1 MGLSL
6 GDDEDTQL
14 HILLSKPE
22 LTYSDK
28 PPIDFAIGHSL
39 SCSICYSLSEVLIKE
54 PAENCVLNA
63 IAHVFTHSYVYEHLD
78 CFHVLAFVNSAVMN
92 VVYMCLLV
100 WVLKTV
106 VLTG

>member
-14 HILLSKPE
+14 HILPSKPE

-28 PPIDFAIGHSL
+28 PPTDFAIGHSS
-39 SCSICYSLSEVLIKE
+39 SCSICYSPREVLIKE

-63 IAHVFTHSYVYEHLD
+63 IAHSLYTTISEI
-78 CFHVLAFVNSAVMN
+78 S
-92 VVYMCLLV
+92 VVARKLELLN
-100 WVLKTV
+100 
-106 VLTG
+106 

>member
-63 IAHVFTHSYVYEHLD
+63 IVHSLYTTISEI
-78 CFHVLAFVNSAVMN
+78 S
-92 VVYMCLLV
+92 VVARKLELLN
-100 WVLKTV
+100 
-106 VLTG
+106 

>member
-14 HILLSKPE
+14 HILLSKPFQAYRLY

-28 PPIDFAIGHSL
+28 SPTDFATGHSV
-39 SCSICYSLSEVLIKE
+39 SCSICYSLTEVLIKE

-63 IAHVFTHSYVYEHLD
+63 IAHSLYTTISEI
-78 CFHVLAFVNSAVMN
+78 S
-92 VVYMCLLV
+92 VVARKLELLN
-100 WVLKTV
+100 
-106 VLTG
+106 